1 MKTSQ
6 KGPLDFWENY
16 QGQIMGII
24 NIVKNVKEVHK
35 EYVVLVRVG
44 NFYNCYGRDSY
55 IISYLLGYK
64 INIID
69 NNIYNSSFP
78 KSAYNKVLSTL
89 EKNKINYIILDK
101 RNNYDV
107 EEKDNNKNLN
117 KYNEIYEKAK
127 KEIAKK
133 MRIEKI
139 YKYLLSCNDENTI
152 YEVEKTINERRKI

>member
-1 MKTSQ
+1 
-6 KGPLDFWENY
+6 
-16 QGQIMGII
+16 MGII

-35 EYVVLVRVG
+35 EYVVLVSVG

-64 INIID
+64 INILD

-78 KSAYNKVLSTL
+78 KSAYNKVLSIL

-107 EEKDNNKNLN
+107 EEEDNNKNLN
-117 KYNEIYEKAK
+117 KYNEFYEKAK

-139 YKYLLSCNDENTI
+139 YKYLLSCNDEKTI

>member
-1 MKTSQ
+1 
-6 KGPLDFWENY
+6 
-16 QGQIMGII
+16 MGII

-64 INIID
+64 INILD

-78 KSAYNKVLSTL
+78 KSAYNKVLSIL

-107 EEKDNNKNLN
+107 EEEGNNKNLN
-117 KYNEIYEKAK
+117 KYNEFYEKAK

-139 YKYLLSCNDENTI
+139 YKYLLSCNDEKTI

>member
-1 MKTSQ
+1 
-6 KGPLDFWENY
+6 
-16 QGQIMGII
+16 MGII

-64 INIID
+64 INILD

-78 KSAYNKVLSTL
+78 KSAYNKVLSIL

-107 EEKDNNKNLN
+107 EEEDNNKNLN
-117 KYNEIYEKAK
+117 KYNEFYEKAK

-139 YKYLLSCNDENTI
+139 YKYLLSCNDEKTI

>member
-1 MKTSQ
+1 
-6 KGPLDFWENY
+6 
-16 QGQIMGII
+16 MGII

-64 INIID
+64 INILD

-78 KSAYNKVLSTL
+78 KSAYNKVLSIL
-89 EKNKINYIILDK
+89 EKNKINYITLDK

-107 EEKDNNKNLN
+107 EEENNNKNLN
-117 KYNEIYEKAK
+117 KYNEFYEKAK

>member
-1 MKTSQ
+1 
-6 KGPLDFWENY
+6 
-16 QGQIMGII
+16 MGII

-55 IISYLLGYK
+55 ISSYLLGYK
-64 INIID
+64 INILD

-78 KSAYNKVLSTL
+78 KSAYNKVLSIL
-89 EKNKINYIILDK
+89 EKNKINYITLDK

-107 EEKDNNKNLN
+107 EEENNNKNLN
-117 KYNEIYEKAK
+117 KYNEFYEKAK

>member
-1 MKTSQ
+1 
-6 KGPLDFWENY
+6 
-16 QGQIMGII
+16 MGII

-64 INIID
+64 INILD

-107 EEKDNNKNLN
+107 EEEDNNKNLN

>member
-1 MKTSQ
+1 
-6 KGPLDFWENY
+6 
-16 QGQIMGII
+16 MGII
-24 NIVKNVKEVHK
+24 NMVKDVKGVHK

-64 INIID
+64 INILD

-78 KSAYNKVLSTL
+78 KSAYNKVLSIL

-107 EEKDNNKNLN
+107 EEEDNNKNLN
-117 KYNEIYEKAK
+117 KYNEFYEKAK

-139 YKYLLSCNDENTI
+139 YKYLLSCNDEKTI

>member
-1 MKTSQ
+1 
-6 KGPLDFWENY
+6 
-16 QGQIMGII
+16 MGII
-24 NIVKNVKEVHK
+24 NIVKNVKEVHR

-64 INIID
+64 INILD

-78 KSAYNKVLSTL
+78 KSAYNKVLSIL
-89 EKNKINYIILDK
+89 EKNKINYIVLDK

-107 EEKDNNKNLN
+107 EEEDNNKNLN
-117 KYNEIYEKAK
+117 NYQKFYEKAK

-139 YKYLLSCNDENTI
+139 YKYLLLCNDENTI

>member
-1 MKTSQ
+1 
-6 KGPLDFWENY
+6 
-16 QGQIMGII
+16 MGII
-24 NIVKNVKEVHK
+24 NIVRNVKDIHK
-35 EYVVLVRVG
+35 EYVILVRVG

-64 INIID
+64 INILD

-78 KSAYNKVLSTL
+78 KSAYNKVLSIL
-89 EKNKINYIILDK
+89 ERNKVNYIVLDK

-107 EEKDNNKNLN
+107 EEKEDNRNINNYNKV
-117 KYNEIYEKAK
+117 YEKAR
-127 KEIAKK
+127 KEIAQK

-139 YKYLLSCNDENTI
+139 YQYLLSCNDENTI

>member
-1 MKTSQ
+1 
-6 KGPLDFWENY
+6 
-16 QGQIMGII
+16 MGII

-64 INIID
+64 INILD

-78 KSAYNKVLSTL
+78 KSAYNKVLSIL
-89 EKNKINYIILDK
+89 EKNKINYIVLDK
-101 RNNYDV
+101 RNNYDI

-117 KYNEIYEKAK
+117 KYEEYYEEAK
-127 KEIAKK
+127 KKIAKK
-133 MRIEKI
+133 MRVEKI
-139 YKYLLSCNDENTI
+139 YKYLLSCDDENTI
-152 YEVEKTINERRKI
+152 YGVEKAINERRKV